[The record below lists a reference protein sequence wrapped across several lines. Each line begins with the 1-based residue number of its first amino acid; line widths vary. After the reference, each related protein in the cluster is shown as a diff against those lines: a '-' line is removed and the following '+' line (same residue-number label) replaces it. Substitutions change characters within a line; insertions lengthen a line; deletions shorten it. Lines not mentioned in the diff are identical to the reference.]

1 MGGAAA
7 RTGTE
12 RGAPEEETTGER
24 SEPNMALRAL
34 PNMGALGPWGGA
46 L

>member
-12 RGAPEEETTGER
+12 RGALEAETTGER
-24 SEPNMALRAL
+24 SEPDMALRAL
-34 PNMGALGPWGGA
+34 PNMGALDPWGGA